1 MRFVSTVPKEV
12 YVIYYVFISP
22 ELLTH
27 DSSSFYPLWLDQRQ
41 MKISEERHVMLT
53 ESSVLKRDAYTLEKP
68 ELNLKR
74 PTHHLKAPL
83 AGAAVGG
90 KILEYG
96 TVSQWRGW
104 RMHDALVWRRGGR

>member
-1 MRFVSTVPKEV
+1 MRFVITVPKEV

-74 PTHHLKAPL
+74 PTHHQKAPL
-83 AGAAVGG
+83 AGAVVGRPNSWVRYS
-90 KILEYG
+90 LSVARM
-96 TVSQWRGW
+96 TDAWRTS
-104 RMHDALVWRRGGR
+104 VT